1 MLKTLLTSLFLLFA
15 TPALALDF
23 SGETPSTNIE
33 DARTQCRMGTAE
45 ERLAEHR
52 RLGQTI
58 LFLKP
63 EFVPQMVAGINANL
77 KANGKPA
84 REFDG
89 SAMVAMDPGITQIMI
104 FQFLDGCVV
113 SAVMAP
119 SVMIF
124 SALEKF
130 KIPPDA
136 WE

>member
-1 MLKTLLTSLFLLFA
+1 MLKIFTLLAVLLFA
-15 TPALALDF
+15 TPAAALDF
-23 SGETPSTNIE
+23 SSEKPSINIE
-33 DARTQCRMGTAE
+33 EVKSSCEMGTAE

-77 KANGKPA
+77 KANNKPE
-84 REFDG
+84 RKFDG
-89 SAMVAMDPGITQIMI
+89 SAMVAMDPAISQIMI
-104 FQFLDGCVV
+104 FQFYEGCVV
-113 SAVMAP
+113 SAVLAP
-119 SVMIF
+119 SAMIF

-130 KIPPDA
+130 NIPPEA